1 MHSIRAVRAAQA
13 TFIAFQIVFF
23 MPVGVSASLNM
34 LDCTQNPQLMATQ
47 VMECSL
53 VCGLRCA
60 CLHEKSFYGFSPRVH
75 SYETL

>member
-1 MHSIRAVRAAQA
+1 MHFIRAERAAEA
-13 TFIAFQIVFF
+13 TFIAFQIVFL

-34 LDCTQNPQLMATQ
+34 LDCSQNPQL
-47 VMECSL
+47 MECSL